1 MCLSCER
8 QVEVPGTIVK
18 GPTGARKGGCDGMA
32 GTPLFQLQGGF
43 DSAPGNRLDRAVFR
57 FRGGGQQDPI
67 EKPIRLLEDYVNMF
81 QAFR

>member
-1 MCLSCER
+1 
-8 QVEVPGTIVK
+8 
-18 GPTGARKGGCDGMA
+18 MA